1 MSLKLPQ
8 LEDVRQAATVLDGT
22 AHRTPL
28 LTSRSL
34 SQRSGNKLYFKS
46 EHLQRSGA
54 FKFRGAFHALSR
66 IHVAGAASTVV
77 TQSSG
82 NHAQALSL
90 AGQILGLQVHVVM
103 PEEAPEVKRR
113 ATIDYDA
120 SIHPCLQNQ
129 EDRMRVLRQVQ
140 QDTRSHYV
148 APYDD
153 PQVIAGQGTVALEM
167 LQELPTLDAL
177 IIPVGGGGL
186 LGGMAMTAKSMKPSI
201 RVYGAE
207 PVGADDAHRSLIA
220 GKPLPMHHPQ
230 TIADGLLTSLG
241 DWTWPLIE
249 SHVDDILTVSDSEIT
264 GAMTLLW
271 SRMKQVVEPSGAV
284 ALAVALTEGFQS
296 RHQSQRIG
304 VVLSGGNVDLSFFH
318 RHKQP

>member
-1 MSLKLPQ
+1 
-8 LEDVRQAATVLDGT
+8 
-22 AHRTPL
+22 
-28 LTSRSL
+28 
-34 SQRSGNKLYFKS
+34 
-46 EHLQRSGA
+46 
-54 FKFRGAFHALSR
+54 
-66 IHVAGAASTVV
+66 
-77 TQSSG
+77 
-82 NHAQALSL
+82 
-90 AGQILGLQVHVVM
+90 
-103 PEEAPEVKRR
+103 
-113 ATIDYDA
+113 
-120 SIHPCLQNQ
+120 
-129 EDRMRVLRQVQ
+129 MRVLRQVQ

-167 LQELPTLDAL
+167 LQELPALDAL

-241 DWTWPLIE
+241 DWTWPLIQ